1 MRKILG
7 FVLAFC
13 LLCPSCLAAGG
24 PGVSASSAILMDAQ
38 SGRILYEKDAYTR
51 RSIASTTKLLTAL
64 VAVESTPDLSRVVTI
79 TADHWAEGTSMY
91 LKPGE
96 EVTLEDLLY
105 GLLLQSGNDA
115 ALAIATGCAG
125 NVETFVEW
133 MNQWAAD
140 LGMENS
146 HFANPNGLDDE
157 DHYSTAYDMALL
169 ARAVLENKTL
179 SSIVAT
185 RSATKAGRS
194 LSNHNKLLWQYEG
207 CNGMKT
213 GYTTEAGR
221 TLVSSATRNGQTLIC
236 VTLNAPNDWADHRA
250 LLDYG
255 FEEWPLRQLVAGG
268 KMLRMLPVTGSLIPQ
283 VQIMTAADAA
293 YPLSAQE
300 QVRVT
305 VTLPETVSAP
315 LSKGEAAGKMTFFL
329 GEQVIGET
337 ELIYGAEIPENRVGP
352 TLAERIREFLFQKK
366 VNASLAVMGYLGLF

>member
-1 MRKILG
+1 MRKTLG
-7 FVLAFC
+7 LVLTFC
-13 LLCPSCLAAGG
+13 LLCLPCFATGS
-24 PGVSASSAILMDAQ
+24 PGVSAASAILMDAQ
-38 SGRILYEKDAYTR
+38 SGRILYEKDAYSR

-64 VAVESTPDLSRVVTI
+64 VAVESTPDLNRVVTI

-96 EVTLEDLLY
+96 EVALEDLLY

-125 NVETFVEW
+125 DVETFVEW

-140 LGMENS
+140 LGMKNS

-169 ARAVLENKTL
+169 ARAVLENETL
-179 SSIVAT
+179 SGIVAT

-213 GYTTEAGR
+213 GYTTKAGR

-236 VTLNAPNDWADHRA
+236 VTLNAPNDWEDHRA
-250 LLDYG
+250 LFDYG
-255 FEEWPLRQLVAGG
+255 FEEWPVRLLTVGG
-268 KMLRMLPVTGSLIPQ
+268 KEYCKLPVIGSLVPQ
-283 VQIMTAADAA
+283 VQIVVARDVT
-293 YPLSAQE
+293 YPLSPQE

-315 LSKGEAAGKMTFFL
+315 LSEGEVAGKLTFFL
-329 GEQVIGET
+329 GEQMIGES
-337 ELIYGAEIPENRVGP
+337 ELLYGAKIPENRVGP
-352 TLAERIREFLFQKK
+352 TLADRIREFLFQRKA
-366 VNASLAVMGYLGLF
+366 NASLAVMGYLRLF

>member
-1 MRKILG
+1 MRKIFSFILI
-7 FVLAFC
+7 LY
-13 LLCPSCLAAGG
+13 LLCSPCFAAGG
-24 PGVSASSAILMDAQ
+24 PRVSAASAILMDAQ
-38 SGRILYEKDAYTR
+38 SGRILFEKDAHTR

-64 VAVESTPDLSRVVTI
+64 VAVESTPDLSRMVTI
-79 TADHWAEGTSMY
+79 TAEHWAEGTSMY

-96 EVTLEDLLY
+96 ELTLEDLLY

-125 NVETFVEW
+125 DVKTFVEW

-146 HFANPNGLDDE
+146 HFANPNGLDEE

-169 ARAVLENKTL
+169 ARAVLENETL

-185 RSATKAGRS
+185 RTATRAGRS

-207 CNGMKT
+207 CTGMKT
-213 GYTTEAGR
+213 GYTAEAGR
-221 TLVSSATRNGQTLIC
+221 TLVSSAVRNGQALIC
-236 VTLNAPNDWADHRA
+236 VTLNAPNDWEDHRA

-255 FEEWPLRQLVAGG
+255 FEDWPIRQLAVGG
-268 KMLRMLPVTGSLIPQ
+268 KVFCTLPVTGSLIPQ
-283 VQIMTAADAA
+283 VQVKVAEDVS
-293 YPLSAQE
+293 YSLSAQE
-300 QVRVT
+300 QVRLT
-305 VTLPETVSAP
+305 ITLPEAVSAP
-315 LSKGEAAGKMTFFL
+315 LVKGEVAGKMTFFL

-337 ELIYGAEIPENRVGP
+337 ELLYAAEIPENRAGP

-366 VNASLAVMGYLGLF
+366 GNASMAVMGYLGLF

>member
-7 FVLAFC
+7 FVLTFC

-125 NVETFVEW
+125 DVETFVEW

-179 SSIVAT
+179 SGIVAT
-185 RSATKAGRS
+185 RSATRAGRS

-337 ELIYGAEIPENRVGP
+337 ELIYGAAIPENRAGP

-366 VNASLAVMGYLGLF
+366 VNASLAVMGYLGSF

>member
-125 NVETFVEW
+125 DVETFVEW

-179 SSIVAT
+179 SGIVAT

-283 VQIMTAADAA
+283 VQIMTAADVA

-337 ELIYGAEIPENRVGP
+337 ELIYGAEIPENRAGP

-366 VNASLAVMGYLGLF
+366 VNASLAVMGYLGSF

>member
-125 NVETFVEW
+125 DVETFVEW

-179 SSIVAT
+179 SGIVAA
-185 RSATKAGRS
+185 RSATRAGRS
-194 LSNHNKLLWQYEG
+194 LSNHNNLLWQYEG

-315 LSKGEAAGKMTFFL
+315 LSKGETAGKMTFFL

-337 ELIYGAEIPENRVGP
+337 ELIYGAEIPENRAGP

-366 VNASLAVMGYLGLF
+366 VNASLAVMGYLGSF

>member
-7 FVLAFC
+7 FVLAVC

-125 NVETFVEW
+125 DVETFVEW

-179 SSIVAT
+179 SGIVAT
-185 RSATKAGRS
+185 RSATRAGRS

-337 ELIYGAEIPENRVGP
+337 ELIYGAAIPENRAGP
-352 TLAERIREFLFQKK
+352 TLVERIREFLFQKK
-366 VNASLAVMGYLGLF
+366 VNASLAVMGYLGSF

>member
-125 NVETFVEW
+125 DVETFVEW

-179 SSIVAT
+179 SGIVAT

-268 KMLRMLPVTGSLIPQ
+268 KMFRMLPVTGSLIPQ

-337 ELIYGAEIPENRVGP
+337 ELIYGAEIPENRAGP

-366 VNASLAVMGYLGLF
+366 VNASLAVMGYLGSF